1 VTESN
6 HNQLDGPESA
16 TTHPQ
21 TDTPQTRP
29 PQTGHPAVDDALVE
43 LSDLASTPLA
53 EHHDRLG
60 KVHEVLRET
69 LDRGDDDGPSD

>member
-6 HNQLDGPESA
+6 HNRLDGPESA
-16 TTHPQ
+16 TA
-21 TDTPQTRP
+21 P
-29 PQTGHPAVDDALVE
+29 PQTGHPAVDDALLE

>member
-6 HNQLDGPESA
+6 HDQLDGPESA
-16 TTHPQ
+16 TTPPQ
-21 TDTPQTRP
+21 TGP